1 MKISGLQKLTLLDFP
16 EKVACTVFTGGCNM
30 RCPFCQ
36 NASLVLSDSFP
47 TYMTEEEFFSFLKK
61 RQGVLDG
68 VCLTGGEPLLQPDVL
83 PFMQKIKAMGYAVK
97 LDTNGYLPDKLEE
110 AIQSGAVDYV
120 AMDVKNAKSAYAK
133 TVGLPN
139 LDIQRIEKSVDILLR
154 GTVDYEFRTTV
165 VKEFHEEQQMR
176 EIAEWLQGAK
186 RYFLQCFSDAGD
198 ILKPGL
204 SAHSKETLEAF
215 RQILLPAIPNTQLR
229 GME

>member
-1 MKISGLQKLTLLDFP
+1 
-16 EKVACTVFTGGCNM
+16 
-30 RCPFCQ
+30 
-36 NASLVLSDSFP
+36 
-47 TYMTEEEFFSFLKK
+47 
-61 RQGVLDG
+61 
-68 VCLTGGEPLLQPDVL
+68 
-83 PFMQKIKAMGYAVK
+83 MQKIKAMGYAVK

-139 LDIQRIEKSVDILLR
+139 LDIQRSEKSVDILLR